1 MEKLYFEGN
10 SSSPEVVFDL
20 SQNIFEI
27 KGMSRPEN
35 ATKFYAPILEWM
47 EYVVSTQKPVN
58 LVFKMVYFNTASS
71 KLLLHLAKILE
82 TGKNCSITWLYEK
95 DDEDMMEAG
104 LEFREIINLPF
115 HLEASEKEFI

>member
-1 MEKLYFEGN
+1 MHKLFLGRNN
-10 SSSPEVVFDL
+10 STPEILFDGEV
-20 SQNIFEI
+20 NIFEI

-47 EYVVSTQKPVN
+47 DEYLKDGKSVN

-82 TGKNCSITWLYEK
+82 RGTNCEITWLYEK
-95 DDEDMMEAG
+95 EDEDMMEAG
-104 LEFREIINLPF
+104 LEFKEIISLPF
-115 HLEASEKEFI
+115 QLGEIETEFI